1 MISSFQQASK
11 QRLGSQPKYT
21 HTHSFSLSLSLSL
34 SLRIYV
40 SVSVSPI
47 TLRLPG
53 DTRSSNWVPAPKLF
67 HCSSSSATRSSPN
80 FFSFY
85 SIRSSTRHL
94 LASTQASS
102 SILGF
107 FFLSFAC
114 FLAATSA
121 DLLEELRNP
130 ARAAAGASAAA
141 ATAGERETQRE
152 TKLLHGRPGW
162 LRKDEARPRAP
173 GLARSSSAG
182 AGARSGGRTG
192 GGGGCGTRC
201 QVTGT
206 SSSTSGCQVP
216 THPLNN
222 GPGTRAP

>member
-21 HTHSFSLSLSLSL
+21 HTHTLSVSLSLSA
-34 SLRIYV
+34 
-40 SVSVSPI
+40 SPI
-47 TLRLPG
+47 TLQLPG

-67 HCSSSSATRSSPN
+67 RCSSSSSSATRSSPN

-94 LASTQASS
+94 LASAQASS

-107 FFLSFAC
+107 FFLSFVC

-130 ARAAAGASAAA
+130 ARAAAGATAA
-141 ATAGERETQRE
+141 ATAEERERE
-152 TKLLHGRPGW
+152 R
-162 LRKDEARPRAP
+162 DEAPPRAP
-173 GLARSSSAG
+173 GLAQEGRSSST
-182 AGARSGGRTG
+182 GARAGPVLVRGCPGQVGRSDGRGVWDPVPGNRNHQQRVSGTNPPA
-192 GGGGCGTRC
+192 
-201 QVTGT
+201 Q
-206 SSSTSGCQVP
+206 
-216 THPLNN
+216 
-222 GPGTRAP
+222 

>member
-1 MISSFQQASK
+1 M
-11 QRLGSQPKYT
+11 
-21 HTHSFSLSLSLSL
+21 
-34 SLRIYV
+34 RIYV

-53 DTRSSNWVPAPKLF
+53 DTRSSKWVPAPKLF
-67 HCSSSSATRSSPN
+67 RCSSSSSSATRSSPN

-94 LASTQASS
+94 LASAQASS

-130 ARAAAGASAAA
+130 ARAAAGATAA
-141 ATAGERETQRE
+141 ATAGERERGRE
-152 TKLLHGRPGW
+152 R
-162 LRKDEARPRAP
+162 DEAPPRAP
-173 GLARSSSAG
+173 GLAQEGRSSST
-182 AGARSGGRTG
+182 GARAGPVLVRGCPGQVGRSDGRTG
-192 GGGGCGTRC
+192 GGVWDPVPGNWNQQQRVSGTNPPA
-201 QVTGT
+201 Q
-206 SSSTSGCQVP
+206 
-216 THPLNN
+216 
-222 GPGTRAP
+222 